1 MSLDDSDATLDGID
15 PNRYIDGNHLGP
27 MLSPLLL
34 LVVAVDVDV
43 EVHLS
48 YHIQSSNEYYYNYVA
63 SSDASHRR
71 CCCCCCCDND
81 DSWNV
86 IVMS

>member
-1 MSLDDSDATLDGID
+1 MSLWDSDATLDGID

-27 MLSPLLL
+27 MLSSLSLLLL
-34 LVVAVDVDV
+34 LVDEDV

-48 YHIQSSNEYYYNYVA
+48 YHFQYSNEYYYNHH
-63 SSDASHRR
+63 SSNASHRR
-71 CCCCCCCDND
+71 CCCCCCCCDNN